1 MTDITF
7 TEETIRYISLFEK
20 ITKSTVRDC
29 LETPERI
36 IFVVKE
42 GDGGKA
48 IGRGGKNVTKLRD
61 MMGKEIRIIEFSPIP
76 EQFLRNIFRSYQ
88 VKEVAIEEREKGLHA
103 TVAIETTQKGWAI
116 GKDAK
121 NLKIARELMSRHHN
135 IDSVS
140 IS

>member
-20 ITKSTVRDC
+20 ITRSAVKDC

-36 IFVVKE
+36 IFVVRQ

-48 IGRGGKNVTKLRD
+48 IGRGGKNVTRLRD
-61 MMGKEIRIIEFSPIP
+61 MMGKEIRIIEYSPIP
-76 EQFLRNIFRSYQ
+76 EQFLRNIFRSYE
-88 VKEVAIEEREKGLHA
+88 VKEVAIEEKERGLHA
-103 TVAIETTQKGWAI
+103 TVAIKTTQKGWAI

>member
-7 TEETIRYISLFEK
+7 TGDTIRYISLFERV
-20 ITKSTVRDC
+20 TRSTAKDC

-42 GDGGKA
+42 GEGGKA
-48 IGRGGKNVTKLRD
+48 IGRGGKNVTRLRD
-61 MMGKEIRIIEFSPIP
+61 MMGKEIKIIEYSPFP
-76 EQFLRNIFRSYQ
+76 EQFLRNIFRSYEIKN
-88 VKEVAIEEREKGLHA
+88 VEIEEKDKGMHA
-103 TVAIETTQKGWAI
+103 TVSIETTQKGWAI

-121 NLKIARELMSRHHN
+121 NLKIARELMSRHHK

-140 IS
+140 IA